1 MDFALLGICFVL
13 GLAYEQR
20 LPKGRWQ
27 YMVITWTY
35 RVAILVVIGELLVVK
50 ASQGMTAQVLSI
62 LTGFI
67 FGKIFGTPLMNL
79 VLDFIKDK
87 RLRLPK

>member
-1 MDFALLGICFVL
+1 MEFALLGTSFVL
-13 GLAYEQR
+13 GLAFEQR

-27 YMVITWTY
+27 YVVIMWTY
-35 RVAILVVIGELLVVK
+35 RVAILVVIGELLMLK
-50 ASQGMTAQVLSI
+50 ASQGLTVQVLSI

-67 FGKIFGTPLMNL
+67 FGQIFGTPLMNL